1 MFGPG
6 YSACRERLARK
17 SSRPRRIIPR
27 PRLCLTRRFLDTPPA
42 PDSPFAATNQLLIHK
57 STEIRTRS
65 SFSVSERDRLASTD
79 CAWAF
84 LLIGKREFIDRVT
97 EGVVAV
103 GEPGLERRLRP
114 ALHHVQ
120 QPCWASAIA
129 DRGEVD
135 DDGDVLVA
143 TPGVAPDVLID
154 ANDLHALTP
163 RGVVDQQPLAFS
175 QDRVVGYVQRDPE
188 SLGDTGDG
196 EVCDHDPFRRPPQPG
211 ARELRA
217 WLRRG
222 AGVLAPHVSAVG
234 TAVAAH
240 YNSQHGRS
248 PAQRLVGQPPD
259 HGVTSSAFAA
269 APSAPLIWFHH
280 AAREDRTIRFT
291 SLSGH
296 AQTEAVESSEGGQV
310 RAAEGGRR
318 GSVGHVEVF
327 RMDGVGTSVVGRP

>member
-1 MFGPG
+1 M
-6 YSACRERLARK
+6 LA
-17 SSRPRRIIPR
+17 
-27 PRLCLTRRFLDTPPA
+27 
-42 PDSPFAATNQLLIHK
+42 
-57 STEIRTRS
+57 
-65 SFSVSERDRLASTD
+65 
-79 CAWAF
+79 
-84 LLIGKREFIDRVT
+84 G
-97 EGVVAV
+97 
-103 GEPGLERRLRP
+103 
-114 ALHHVQ
+114 
-120 QPCWASAIA
+120 AIA

-135 DDGDVLVA
+135 DHGDALVA

-154 ANDLHALTP
+154 ANDLHALKP

-175 QDRVVGYVQRDPE
+175 QDRVGGVPRDPE

-196 EVCDHDPFRRPPQPG
+196 EVCDHDPFQRPPQPG

-240 YNSQHGRS
+240 YNFQHGRS

-280 AAREDRTIRFT
+280 AAREDRTIRFKP
-291 SLSGH
+291 LSGH

-310 RAAEGGRR
+310 WAAEAGRR

-327 RMDGVGTSVVGRP
+327 RMEGVGTSVVGRPRRLSPDRRARPTYTVI